1 MGSYP
6 LHEMDIQRLQG
17 AGITA
22 VLNIMDK
29 MDIYQRGVD
38 SDKINSFYRNK
49 GINLVVSSPV
59 TAEVEE
65 TYAEQLF

>member
-1 MGSYP
+1 
-6 LHEMDIQRLQG
+6 
-17 AGITA
+17 
-22 VLNIMDK
+22 MDK